1 MSFTSTFAFTPC
13 ANLTIKADLGDY
25 AAGEGDSIFV

>member
-1 MSFTSTFAFTPC
+1 MSFGSTFAFTPC

-25 AAGEGDSIFV
+25 GTGDSNLV

>member
-1 MSFTSTFAFTPC
+1 MSFGSTFAFTPC

-25 AAGEGDSIFV
+25 ATGEGGSNLV